1 LLPAWR
7 QLAHITLAVA
17 VVLLS
22 ACSRPT
28 PVVIVAVDALRA
40 DHLSSYGY
48 HREADKAVTGY
59 MNESVVFLRA
69 FTPWPRTTAAFSSL
83 MTGRYP
89 YRHGVKHLGQ
99 ALPEQNVTLAEL
111 LASKG
116 YATAGF
122 VSSTVMISGLSDLDQ
137 GFEVWDDIMPS
148 REDNRDNY
156 ERKAEQTVDAAI
168 EWLKDAPR
176 KMFLFVHLIDPHGP
190 YSAPGDYG
198 SRYTSVV
205 GRPMEPG
212 SVPRFQKLEGADTIE
227 DYVDAYDSEIAYTM
241 EHVER
246 LFDALRD
253 EGVYDR
259 ALIMMTAD
267 HGESLGEHG
276 SFFRH
281 GETLND
287 PSVRVPLVIKAP
299 GGRSAEV
306 PPRYGAAVSLVDML
320 PTVADFLE
328 LGRPVKWDGRSLKGA
343 VLGQVP
349 RRTRVVFSS
358 RVVPG
363 QPARWGVHRADGSLL
378 VEGCPGKIDNRRDE
392 CSVAYFN
399 SRLDPSQ
406 VRPIRHGPRVEQLQ
420 RKVTWFRKKASSYE
434 LPFEVER
441 RYRPSQKGFVKDFV
455 ARHNEARQG
464 PTPDQLDGL
473 RSLGYLE

>member
-1 LLPAWR
+1 MA
-7 QLAHITLAVA
+7 AVA
-17 VVLLS
+17 LLS

-28 PVVIVAVDALRA
+28 PVVIVAIDALRA
-40 DHLSSYGY
+40 DPLSTYGY
-48 HREADKAVTGY
+48 HRETAKAVADFSD
-59 MNESVVFLRA
+59 ESVVFLRA

-99 ALPEQNVTLAEL
+99 ALPAQNLTLAEL
-111 LASKG
+111 LSSKG

-137 GFEVWDDIMPS
+137 GFSVWDDLMPS

-156 ERKAEQTVDAAI
+156 ERKAEQTVTAAL
-168 EWLKDAPR
+168 EWLDDAPR

-190 YSAPGDYG
+190 YSAPEDFR
-198 SRYTSVV
+198 SRYKSTI

-212 SVPRFQKLEGADTIE
+212 TVPRFQRLAGAATVE
-227 DYVDAYDSEIAYTM
+227 DYVDAYDNEIVYTM
-241 EHVER
+241 GQVER
-246 LFDALRD
+246 LFAALR
-253 EGVYDR
+253 ERGIYDK
-259 ALIMMTAD
+259 ALIILTAD

-287 PSVRVPLVIKAP
+287 PSVQVPLIIKPP
-299 GGRSAEV
+299 GGRTASV
-306 PPRYGAAVSLVDML
+306 VPRYGAAVSLVDIV
-320 PTVADFLE
+320 PTVADFLG
-328 LGRPVKWDGRSLKGA
+328 LGRPVKWDGRSLKTGL
-343 VLGQVP
+343 LGEPP

-363 QPARWGVHRADGSLL
+363 QPQRWGVHRSDGSLL
-378 VEGCPGKIDNRRDE
+378 VVGCPGKIDHRRDD
-392 CSVAYFN
+392 CSVSYFN
-399 SRLDPSQ
+399 ARLDPSQ
-406 VRPIRHGPRVEQLQ
+406 VRPIRHGPRVEQL
-420 RKVTWFRKKASSYE
+420 RKKIAWFRRKATGYE

-441 RYRPSQKGFVKDFV
+441 RYRPSQKGFVKEYV
-455 ARHNEARQG
+455 ARHNEAKQV
-464 PTPDQLDGL
+464 PSLDQLDGL